1 MKKKLA
7 HSVEES
13 LGQESADYQ
22 VGQVSGSLLQ
32 KNSATCATLSSL
44 FRSAQPRAA
53 SALFVPAPQLPR
65 QVSPEEAEEVR
76 GQGRP
81 QQKKLPKKKS
91 VAEQKLDDRESS
103 LQSADDGEPGAR
115 KRKRQAAGEEEA
127 AEQHWAVKR
136 QKLRAH
142 KQEEAVKAER
152 SVFVGNLPL
161 SCTKKTLRGLFK
173 HDGAIESIR
182 FRSVA
187 PEDPSVS
194 RKVAAIKRQAHP
206 LKQSVNAYV
215 VFQDKD
221 GVAKALKRNGVE
233 LEKDIFIRVDRV
245 GSTSHDHKRSVFVGN
260 LPFDVKELA
269 MRRHFEEC
277 GGVEAVRLVRDKNSG
292 LGKGFGYVLFENSDS
307 VQLALKLDG
316 SQLEGRRVRVQ
327 RSLKTQTQKGG
338 ARRSFPGMKGG
349 PRRSFQG
356 KKSGPSQNFRG
367 EQAEPKKKKKSTKKK
382 MKAKKSFRL
391 TGSGPAK

>member
-7 HSVEES
+7 HSVEVS
-13 LGQESADYQ
+13 PGQVSADYQ

-44 FRSAQPRAA
+44 FSSAQPRAA

-65 QVSPEEAEEVR
+65 LVSPEEAQEVR

-115 KRKRQAAGEEEA
+115 KRKRQAAGAEE

-173 HDGAIESIR
+173 QDGAIESIR
-182 FRSVA
+182 FRSMA

-215 VFQDKD
+215 VFQDQD

-233 LEKDIFIRVDRV
+233 LEKDVFIRVDRV

-338 ARRSFPGMKGG
+338 PRRSFEGKKSGPRRSFPG
-349 PRRSFQG
+349 
-356 KKSGPSQNFRG
+356 KKSRPSQNFRG
-367 EQAEPKKKKKSTKKK
+367 EQAEPKKKSAKKK
-382 MKAKKSFRL
+382 MKAKKSLRS
-391 TGSGPAK
+391 TGSGPTK